1 MSELL
6 YKEEIFQLVGLC
18 MEIHRELGKG
28 HDEVIYKDALV
39 VELTRAGIPFSR
51 EKNYEITYKG
61 VVLPHYYYADFVI
74 WDKILFEAKAVEKLT
89 DSHLKQVLNYLAASK
104 VRVGLLV
111 NFGGDVVGMETG
123 HFIDTNDEN
132 RHELHELSR
141 RPERLWQLVQIRE
154 IRVSISVSS

>member
-6 YKEEIFQLVGLC
+6 YKQEVFQLVGLC
-18 MEIHRELGKG
+18 TEIHRELGKG

-39 VELTRAGIPFSR
+39 VELTRAGFPFLR

-89 DSHLKQVLNYLAASK
+89 DSHIKQVLNYLAASQI
-104 VRVGLLV
+104 RVGLLV
-111 NFGGDVVGMETG
+111 NFGADMLEWK
-123 HFIDTNDEN
+123 
-132 RHELHELSR
+132 
-141 RPERLWQLVQIRE
+141 RLIL
-154 IRVSISVSS
+154 